1 MASEHSIEKLATC
14 FRALADENRLRIIGL
29 LAHHPHS
36 VEELA
41 ANLHLSSA
49 TISHHLQR
57 LQKADLVQGHVQ
69 QYYSVYALRAD
80 VLREITQQ
88 LAALDSL
95 KADTAKHLD
104 IYNAQVIEEY
114 FARGR
119 LKSFPT
125 QLKKRQ
131 VILQHLAN
139 QFEIGKRYSEKR
151 VNEILKSFYSDYEIL
166 RRELVTLNYLN
177 HNGIGFERI
186 K

>member
-1 MASEHSIEKLATC
+1 MASNYSIEQLATC
-14 FRALADENRLRIIGL
+14 FHALADENRLRIIGL
-29 LAHHPHS
+29 LAHQPHS

-57 LQKADLVQGHVQ
+57 LQKANLVQGHVQ

-80 VLREITQQ
+80 VLNEITQQ

-95 KADTAKHLD
+95 KADTAARLD
-104 IYNAQVIEEY
+104 TYNDQVIDEY

-131 VILQHLAN
+131 VILRHVAN

-151 VNEILKSFYSDYEIL
+151 VNEILKSFYSDYATL
-166 RRELVTLNYLN
+166 RRELVAFKYLTQ
-177 HNGIGFERI
+177 NGIGFERI
-186 K
+186 E